1 METFAENEID
11 VVTLVAHT
19 SHVIQPL
26 DHLVFHLFKKEL
38 PRSIRSVVRSFLSD
52 YEPKK
57 YGAED
62 SEEDEDPDKMDIEQ
76 STPNESQLTDPL
88 EPIIVVPPTKS
99 TTFKLKTMSNDARRF
114 CLIKAAKHALHIA
127 LFREYIVKSF
137 IATGISPVD
146 LNRAL
151 SRDGVRSVS
160 DAEHYHNNL
169 DINKKRRRKSLNG
182 IVLTR
187 RSSIEMLHEAA
198 KKTAPLGRF
207 KKWKTYPKEAC

>member
-1 METFAENEID
+1 M
-11 VVTLVAHT
+11 
-19 SHVIQPL
+19 
-26 DHLVFHLFKKEL
+26 
-38 PRSIRSVVRSFLSD
+38 VRSFLSD

-57 YGAED
+57 YGAEEED
-62 SEEDEDPDKMDIEQ
+62 SEEEEEDPDKMDTEQ
-76 STPNESQLTDPL
+76 STLNESQLTGPL

-187 RSSIEMLHEAA
+187 SSSIEMLHEAA
-198 KKTAPLGRF
+198 KKTAPLGRV
-207 KKWKTYPKEAC
+207 KKRTDGKPTRKKRVKNIEYDTDEISDE